1 MIWENGPSETGD
13 GVDSRDRAAE
23 ADGLV
28 KVYGDGHRALDG
40 LDLRAAAGQVYG
52 LVGRNGAGKSTAIGC
67 LLGLLRPT
75 DGRAM
80 VLGLDLREAAA
91 LDRARVA
98 AVLQEPRLQDTWT
111 GWDLMRERAQ
121 VYPRW
126 DADLAGRLATR
137 FDLQGHLGRP
147 TGSLSGGQRRALTM
161 LLALA
166 CRPELLVLDEPA
178 ASLDPIARRAL
189 LDALVQSLAEDRPP
203 TVLLSSHVLGDLERL
218 ADRVGI
224 MDRGRMLVEDSLDAL
239 RERFQRA
246 QWIFAAEAP
255 VDFQPP
261 VRFHDL
267 RREGRLLS
275 AVIEVRSAA
284 ELAAL
289 RAVPG
294 AHLDLFSLSLED
306 VFVAVL
312 GTEHAPHLDEAIP
325 DSTGEPVGSDAR
337 SVLR

>member
-98 AVLQEPRLQDTWT
+98 AVLQDPRLQDTWT

-137 FDLQGHLGRP
+137 LCDPGDRANAGRGEPDSGSLGR
-147 TGSLSGGQRRALTM
+147 A
-161 LLALA
+161 
-166 CRPELLVLDEPA
+166 
-178 ASLDPIARRAL
+178 
-189 LDALVQSLAEDRPP
+189 
-203 TVLLSSHVLGDLERL
+203 
-218 ADRVGI
+218 
-224 MDRGRMLVEDSLDAL
+224 
-239 RERFQRA
+239 
-246 QWIFAAEAP
+246 
-255 VDFQPP
+255 
-261 VRFHDL
+261 
-267 RREGRLLS
+267 
-275 AVIEVRSAA
+275 
-284 ELAAL
+284 
-289 RAVPG
+289 
-294 AHLDLFSLSLED
+294 
-306 VFVAVL
+306 
-312 GTEHAPHLDEAIP
+312 
-325 DSTGEPVGSDAR
+325 
-337 SVLR
+337 